1 MNTCFLDSCV
11 RQASRCVRT
20 AKLVALQL
28 HFLNRGSELRVV
40 NLRPAELL
48 NAVTALPR
56 CYQVFV
62 VSEAYSYSPDWA
74 EILYQKVIL
83 NGDFVYLEEL
93 KRHRPLTSTLFEDI
107 FKKFQQLKYGGQT
120 QSESGCLSAA
130 SRRVCACARAHL
142 QYWTDFY
149 LRWNVSDYPGVT
161 NVRFPDSQIWR
172 PDILLYNSAD
182 ERFDAS
188 FHTNILVNS
197 TGYCQYLPP
206 GIFKSTCYIDV
217 RWFPFDVQRCD
228 LKFGSWTY
236 GGWSLD
242 LQMIEADVTG
252 YIANGEW
259 DLVGESPRSLFLL
272 PTGGFGFW
280 ESFESYNF
288 QFVYTDIRQEDEQ
301 GERGDEDAGD
311 QQVESVV
318 ERPPPHHHGE
328 GHVGVRLL
336 AAVVETLAPPPGNRC
351 RHNTTNN
358 QGHRT
363 DLCVSAQYFAT
374 TMVIVGL
381 SVIATVLVLQYH
393 HHDPDGGNMPQWTR
407 VVLLNWCAWFLRMR
421 RPGEAKVR
429 LACHNA
435 AKRRRGSLSSLELSV
450 SQGSLRPPPQ
460 ATNGNLLYVG
470 FRGVEALHYPEPELL
485 CSRLVGGAV
494 GEAGGRGAEA
504 GGSVLEAELNQIL
517 EEVRYIAGRFRGQ
530 DEKEAACSEWK
541 FAAAV
546 IDRLCLVAFSL
557 FTILCTIGILMS
569 APNFVEA
576 ISKDFFS

>member
-1 MNTCFLDSCV
+1 MMDAHIFTPLILTLCSLIHGSLQGVYQRRLYKELMKNYNPLERPVSNDSHSLTV
-11 RQASRCVRT
+11 HFSFSLLQIMDVDEKNQVLT
-20 AKLVALQL
+20 TNIWLQL
-28 HFLNRGSELRVV
+28 
-40 NLRPAELL
+40 
-48 NAVTALPR
+48 
-56 CYQVFV
+56 
-62 VSEAYSYSPDWA
+62 
-74 EILYQKVIL
+74 
-83 NGDFVYLEEL
+83 
-93 KRHRPLTSTLFEDI
+93 
-107 FKKFQQLKYGGQT
+107 
-120 QSESGCLSAA
+120 
-130 SRRVCACARAHL
+130 
-142 QYWTDFY
+142 YWTDFY
-149 LRWNVSDYPGVT
+149 LQWNTSDYPGVT

-242 LQMIEADVTG
+242 LQMIEADITG

-259 DLVGESPRSLFLL
+259 DLVEVPGRRNERFYDCCKEPYPDVTFTVVMRRRTLYYGLNLLIPCVLISTLALLVFLL
-272 PTGGFGFW
+272 PAD
-280 ESFESYNF
+280 S
-288 QFVYTDIRQEDEQ
+288 
-301 GERGDEDAGD
+301 GEKISLGITVLLSLTVFMLLVAEIMPATSD
-311 QQVESVV
+311 SV
-318 ERPPPHHHGE
+318 P
-328 GHVGVRLL
+328 LI
-336 AAVVETLAPPPGNRC
+336 
-351 RHNTTNN
+351 
-358 QGHRT
+358 
-363 DLCVSAQYFAT
+363 AQYFAT

-393 HHDPDGGNMPQWTR
+393 HHDPDGGHMPQWTR
-407 VVLLNWCAWFLRMR
+407 VILLNWCAWFLRMR

-429 LACHNA
+429 PACHNA

-450 SQGSLRPPPQ
+450 SQGSLRHNPQ
-460 ATNGNLLYVG
+460 VNNGNLLYVG
-470 FRGVEALHYPEPELL
+470 FRGVEGLHYGSPADPELL
-485 CSRLVGGAV
+485 CSRLVGGGV
-494 GEAGGRGAEA
+494 GAEEDALRAGGGAGAGGRA
-504 GGSVLEAELNQIL
+504 GGAAGSSALETELNQIL

-530 DEKEAACSEWK
+530 DEEETVCSEWK